1 MEKWFRKEVMP
12 MIAALAHS
20 SQFPALIST
29 AVGYMGGTLKDPNYE
44 QVCTGETGHAEVLQL
59 EFDPAK
65 TSYRDLLNFFWCAQV
80 N

>member
-1 MEKWFRKEVMP
+1 
-12 MIAALAHS
+12 
-20 SQFPALIST
+20 
-29 AVGYMGGTLKDPNYE
+29 MGGTLKDPNYE